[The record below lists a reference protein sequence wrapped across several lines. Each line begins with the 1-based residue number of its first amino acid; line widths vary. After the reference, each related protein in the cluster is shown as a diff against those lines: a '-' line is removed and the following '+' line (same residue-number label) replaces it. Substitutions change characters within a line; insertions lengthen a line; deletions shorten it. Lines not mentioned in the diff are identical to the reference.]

1 MPLRPRKSAGARILV
16 VDDDPR
22 VRWVTVE
29 CLREVGH
36 FVAEADSGRSVL
48 TILGRGDPCD
58 LVVIDQLM
66 PGLLGTETVR
76 LARMTRP
83 ELKVLFVTGY
93 ADQFELEGGRDP
105 LVMKPFKPAAFAE
118 AVGSV
123 LRQERYDGG
132 GNIVPLPR
140 REPCQDRQGLGPP
153 P

>member
-76 LARMTRP
+76 LARLRRP

-93 ADQFELEGGRDP
+93 ADKFEPEMTSDP
-105 LVMKPFKPAAFAE
+105 LIMKPFKRGTLAE
-118 AVGSV
+118 AIGSALRREQYNETGNVVPLSRPELTV
-123 LRQERYDGG
+123 LR
-132 GNIVPLPR
+132 
-140 REPCQDRQGLGPP
+140 
-153 P
+153 